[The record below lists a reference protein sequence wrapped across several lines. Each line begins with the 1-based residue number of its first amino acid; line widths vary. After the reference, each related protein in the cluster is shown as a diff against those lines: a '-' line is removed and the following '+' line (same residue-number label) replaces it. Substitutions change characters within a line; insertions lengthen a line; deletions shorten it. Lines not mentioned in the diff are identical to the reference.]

1 MDVTE
6 SYRRQLLEQCRFLHH
21 HAPISPATAN
31 AFMETP
37 RHLFVTRYRHW
48 GTKQWHEVRA
58 DNLREHLGTIYAD
71 GVLILFGDDDNDVP
85 STISQPSFVLRMLE
99 LLQLKHGQRV
109 FELGTG
115 SGWNAAL
122 MGRLVGD
129 EGHVYSL
136 EIIPEMARA
145 ASGALQL
152 LGLRNV
158 EVIVGDGGDGFA
170 PAAPYDRAIFTAG
183 AYDLPRPFHEQII
196 EGGLLLAVV
205 QSEGGGDTLFLLR
218 KEEDHFT
225 SLEAMPCGFVQLR
238 GRHRIDDLDPVTV
251 ETLPEWQELGSCEV
265 SRTPFWWGGKGTAMW
280 RTIGIRSFLG
290 IVEPSFRAFK
300 VAKSDVRPREEDYF
314 GLLLREERSLV
325 LAKDDA
331 LIAYGNAAARERLLE
346 RVRQWVDLGMPTAA
360 SLALRIYPSDVP
372 VPCGTHQWLVKR
384 RESQFLWSP
393 E

>member
-6 SYRRQLLEQCRFLHH
+6 SYRRRLLEQCRFLHH
-21 HAPISPATAN
+21 LAPIGQATAN

-48 GTKQWHEVRA
+48 GTKQWHDVGAE
-58 DNLREHLGTIYAD
+58 NLQEHLGTLYAD

-99 LLQLKHGQRV
+99 LLQLKPGQKV

-122 MGRLVGD
+122 MGRLVGE

-145 ASGALQL
+145 ASDALRL
-152 LGLRNV
+152 LGLKNV
-158 EVIVGDGGDGFA
+158 DVIAGDGGDGFA

-183 AYDLPRPFHEQII
+183 AHDLPRAFHEQMI

-218 KEEDHFT
+218 KEQDHFT
-225 SLEAMPCGFVQLR
+225 SLEAMPCGFVQLT
-238 GRHRIDDLDPVTV
+238 GRHRVDDLDPVTI
-251 ETLPEWQELGSCEV
+251 ETLPEWEELGKREI
-265 SRTPFWWGGKGTAMW
+265 SRIPFWWGGKGTAMW
-280 RTIGIRSFLG
+280 RTLGIRSFLG

-300 VAKSDVRPREEDYF
+300 VAKSDTQPREEHYF
-314 GLLLREERSLV
+314 GLVLREERSLV

-331 LIAYGNAAARERLLE
+331 LIAYGSAAARERLLE

-372 VPCGTHQWLVKR
+372 VTCGTHQWLVKR
-384 RESQFLWSP
+384 NESQFLWSR